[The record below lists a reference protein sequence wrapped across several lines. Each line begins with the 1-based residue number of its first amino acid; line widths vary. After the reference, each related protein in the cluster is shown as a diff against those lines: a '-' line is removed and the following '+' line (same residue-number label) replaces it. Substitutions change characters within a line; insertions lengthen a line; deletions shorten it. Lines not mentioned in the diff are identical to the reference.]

1 MEDKLFNEVCRAF
14 AAAFETD
21 PTIISL
27 ESEPSDIAGWD
38 SMGHVQ
44 LVAELEKIFSVSLEV
59 DEVMEMEDV
68 RSIIRVLKA
77 KGL

>member
-1 MEDKLFNEVCRAF
+1 MEDKLFDGVRQAF
-14 AAAFETD
+14 AAAFNAD
-21 PTIISL
+21 AAAISL
-27 ESEPSDIAGWD
+27 ESEPGDIAGWD

-44 LVAELEKIFSVSLEV
+44 LVAELEKVFSISLEV

-68 RSIIRVLKA
+68 ASIIRVLKT

>member
-1 MEDKLFNEVCRAF
+1 MEDKLFNDVCQAF
-14 AAAFETD
+14 AAAFNTD
-21 PTIISL
+21 PAAISL
-27 ESEPSDIAGWD
+27 ESEPGDIAGWD

-44 LVAELEKIFSVSLEV
+44 LVAELEKVFSISLEV

-68 RSIIRVLKA
+68 ASIIRVLKA

>member
-1 MEDKLFNEVCRAF
+1 MEDKLFNEVRRAF
-14 AAAFETD
+14 AAAFNTD
-21 PTIISL
+21 PASISMQ
-27 ESEPSDIAGWD
+27 SEPGDIAGWD

-68 RSIIRVLKA
+68 ASIVRVLEA

>member
-1 MEDKLFNEVCRAF
+1 MEDKLFNGICQAF
-14 AAAFETD
+14 AGAFNTD
-21 PTIISL
+21 PKTISL
-27 ESEPSDIAGWD
+27 ESEPGDIAGWD

-44 LVAELEKIFSVSLEV
+44 LVAELEKVFSVSLEV

-68 RSIIRVLKA
+68 ASIIRVLKA